1 VLDSSSNLHGEV
13 YDIWSQQPL
22 GVFTVS
28 FTAKALEAHDSA
40 FLIITPAEG
49 VGLVGDE
56 VA

>member
-1 VLDSSSNLHGEV
+1 V

-49 VGLVGDE
+49 VGLEGDE